1 MRPTPVKKLKIGD
14 YAIQHWTEKNEIR
27 LVQVVDPPLSLENNE
42 FWNTQTFVIDIEGT
56 DNKYKYH
63 IENTND
69 CKYYKVEHDK
79 RAKE

>member
-14 YAIQHWTEKNEIR
+14 YAIQHWTERNEIS
-27 LVQVVDPPLSLENNE
+27 LVQVVEPPLTLDKNDW
-42 FWNTQTFVIDIEGT
+42 WNTQTFVVDVGGGI
-56 DNKYKYH
+56 YKYH
-63 IENTND
+63 IENTGD